1 MQPLKDILLAELA
14 ATVLNDVL
22 NIYKYYQIQ

>member
-1 MQPLKDILLAELA
+1 MQPLKDILLAEL
-14 ATVLNDVL
+14 TVIVLNDVL